1 MARIHDILAALTPEQ
16 TALLPDGF
24 VDDVT
29 GEYDNDLSLS
39 NAAVAERELRLTA
52 AQQTIADRE
61 TEAIKLK
68 AANWDML
75 QATPAPKP
83 ATDDDDDEPEP
94 DADDV
99 EDIFG
104 N

>member
-1 MARIHDILAALTPEQ
+1 MARIHDLLAALTPEQ
-16 TALLPDGF
+16 TALLPENF

-29 GEYDNDLSLS
+29 AEYDRDLDLS
-39 NAAVAERELRLTA
+39 NAAVKERESRIESRDAIIAEREA
-52 AQQTIADRE
+52 
-61 TEAIKLK
+61 EAIKLK

-83 ATDDDDDEPEP
+83 AGEDDDDDTGDIEP
-94 DADDV
+94 DDD
-99 EDIFG
+99 DIFG

>member
-1 MARIHDILAALTPEQ
+1 MARIHDLLAALTPEQ
-16 TALLPDGF
+16 TALLPENF

-29 GEYDNDLSLS
+29 AEYDRDLDLS
-39 NAAVAERELRLTA
+39 NAAVKERESRIESRDAIIAEREA
-52 AQQTIADRE
+52 
-61 TEAIKLK
+61 EAIKLK

-83 ATDDDDDEPEP
+83 AGEDDDDDTDDEP
-94 DADDV
+94 DADD
-99 EDIFG
+99 IFG